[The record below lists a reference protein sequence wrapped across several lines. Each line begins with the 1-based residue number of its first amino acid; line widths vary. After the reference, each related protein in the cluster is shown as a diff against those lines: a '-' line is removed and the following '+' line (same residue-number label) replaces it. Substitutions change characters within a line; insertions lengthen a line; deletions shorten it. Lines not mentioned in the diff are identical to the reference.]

1 MDWTNP
7 NVVGHLPHIIQEI
20 DPRPAIDQIREK
32 YIGGW
37 WPFDGF
43 DLKKNADGSYQLE
56 YPGDRPMKELSR
68 ATLREETIV
77 LFEYDWV
84 AVINGS
90 AYQIA
95 RMD

>member
-1 MDWTNP
+1 
-7 NVVGHLPHIIQEI
+7 
-20 DPRPAIDQIREK
+20 
-32 YIGGW
+32 
-37 WPFDGF
+37 
-43 DLKKNADGSYQLE
+43 
-56 YPGDRPMKELSR
+56 MKELSR

-90 AYQIA
+90 AHQIA